1 MNEWLQIAKNVNKVF
16 GPQLSHFR
24 IESNG
29 ENSIVNIEDSG
40 LSLLLGRNGSGKTQL
55 IEAIKNWSTNT
66 ENPVRAF
73 PVFRLPTRTD
83 ISDWRNYVNQLQESH
98 FVKEEVHTSLFFPG
112 AEVNEE
118 DEIYSEAMD
127 QVLKGASIPMLES
140 LAQAL
145 EYSERIVHAELGN
158 MNDEE
163 VLLYFK
169 FSESAIKNW
178 RWRRRIR
185 TGEWPSGKQP
195 LEWLEDSDLLSY
207 ACDYLLQHLAH
218 APKNTETTNSLS
230 QFGEVIPGWGRW
242 FDDQSLA
249 SLIGPATEEFFECLT
264 HVELESSTSFRLVS
278 RPKEDGDFAVFEY
291 ELRNFIKSA
300 KDEFPERARWGNNDS
315 TEVSFPGKLFLPSN
329 DPNKRATPL
338 LHTKKQEIESL
349 PYIVDITP
357 LHDIGSFV
365 QRVKKN
371 IYRLVKVEPKAE
383 SRDSFTVQL
392 TGLEKLDLISDS
404 VSHLLESTELS
415 ISAVRIS
422 PVKINPMSGLNSYW
436 PQMEKPLPTEPG
448 YVFLNIVLDDELVD
462 SFPVPDIHVFDQ
474 NRNEW
479 TELTDASLGQQHVVG
494 VLLQLAVLNELSR
507 DSSQSVVVMA
517 DEIDSRLHWTA
528 STALMGAVSQYIEE
542 MDDAHGIVSTH
553 SIPSLGRPELAGC
566 ATIFAE
572 RELSTFTYSSG
583 RELDIE
589 QFSSL
594 LGVDP
599 LDSIRLAKLVLL
611 VEGQHD
617 EDVIRLIVLNLV
629 PDPSRVVVV
638 NARGIYAWA
647 GLMTNLLRHSEIP
660 VLLIHDKRD
669 RVLEGEWENFVRRYN
684 NGEGYESWDKSP
696 FDKMHQA
703 LNNKTK
709 RQTGDDEL
717 EKLLLVIKD
726 AVYQGDR
733 TLANR
738 MSIFGLEANDIV
750 DLLPIGDFFKREAPR
765 PKTWDEAW
773 QKYPT
778 GKKMKDAAGISIP
791 SVVNSASK
799 SSSKPHAELR
809 RLATTIT
816 RLLGQL

>member
-16 GPQLSHFR
+16 GPRLSHFR

-29 ENSIVNIEDSG
+29 KNSIVNIEDSG

-55 IEAIKNWSTNT
+55 IEAIKNWSDST

-73 PVFRLPTRTD
+73 PVFRLPTSTD
-83 ISDWRNYVNQLQESH
+83 ISDWRNYVNQLQETY
-98 FVKEEVHTSLFFPG
+98 FVKEEVQTTLSMPG
-112 AEVNEE
+112 EEVNEE
-118 DEIYSEAMD
+118 SFNYLLIMD

-158 MNDEE
+158 MDDED
-163 VLLYFK
+163 VLHYFK
-169 FSESAIKNW
+169 LSESAIKDW
-178 RWRRRIR
+178 RWRRSQGRDS
-185 TGEWPSGKQP
+185 WDDQQP
-195 LEWLEDSDLLSY
+195 MGWLEDSDIRSY
-207 ACDYLLQHLAH
+207 ACDYLLQHLAQ
-218 APKNTETTNSLS
+218 APKNTDIAHSLD
-230 QFGEVIPGWGRW
+230 QFNDVVPGWGRW

-249 SLIGPATEEFFECLT
+249 SLVGPATEEFFECMSL
-264 HVELESSTSFRLVS
+264 VEMESSTSFRLIS
-278 RPKEDGDFAVFEY
+278 RPREDGDFAAFEH
-291 ELRNFIKSA
+291 EIQNFIKLA
-300 KDEFPERARWGNNDS
+300 QDEFPSERYPRQFEDS
-315 TEVSFPGKLFLPSN
+315 TQVFFPGKLFIPSN
-329 DPNKRATPL
+329 DPNERATPL
-338 LHTKKQEIESL
+338 LYTKKQEIEGL

-357 LHDIGSFV
+357 LHDIGSFI
-365 QRVKKN
+365 QRIKKN

-404 VSHLLESTELS
+404 VSRLLESTELS

-422 PVKINPMSGLNSYW
+422 PVKINPLSGLNSYW

-448 YVFLNIVLDDELVD
+448 YNFLNLVLDDELVD
-462 SFPVPDIHVFDQ
+462 SFPIPDIHVFDQ

-479 TELTDASLGQQHVVG
+479 TELQDASLGQQHVVG

-528 STALMGAVSQYIEE
+528 STALMSAISQYIES
-542 MDDAHGIVSTH
+542 MDDGHGIVSTH

-583 RELDIE
+583 RDLDIE
-589 QFSSL
+589 QFSTL

-629 PDPSRVVVV
+629 PDPSRVVIV

-669 RVLEGEWENFVRRYN
+669 EALENEWKSFVRRYN
-684 NGEGYESWDKSP
+684 NGEGYESWNKSP
-696 FDKMHQA
+696 FDKMHQE

-726 AVYQGDR
+726 AVYHGDR

-765 PKTWDEAW
+765 PRTWDEAW
-773 QKYPT
+773 EKYPT
-778 GKKMKDAAGISIP
+778 GKKMKEAAGITIP
-791 SVVNSASK
+791 SVVNSATK
-799 SSSKPHAELR
+799 SATNPHAELR
-809 RLATTIT
+809 RLAKTIT
-816 RLLGQL
+816 RLLGQS